1 MFFKCWNHHC
11 SHGICA
17 LQNHI
22 NSYHFSPFLFGKGWG
37 KKSSKCVALFAR
49 LGRIGRLGQVQKN
62 DPPTPRNGKFKGTL
76 APKKMTIGSW
86 MTTFPFRMI
95 TFSGLNCWTSGGY
108 YKGNGFNFTSNI
120 CCLIALNVR
129 KVPSN
134 HPCKFETKK
143 NILHSIVLFLALPPT
158 HNTKLPK
165 TFEWIPKPR
174 KSQQRPKAPPQGGTT
189 SALLEKVVLKHLASM
204 ETRNKKQTHVLA
216 EKQAQKFG
224 IPSVF

>member
-1 MFFKCWNHHC
+1 MVFVHLKIISISIMFHRFFREGLREKIIE
-11 SHGICA
+11 ICCPFRPPWT
-17 LQNHI
+17 HR
-22 NSYHFSPFLFGKGWG
+22 SPWAGS
-37 KKSSKCVALFAR
+37 KKWPLRPPEMESSR
-49 LGRIGRLGQVQKN
+49 GHW
-62 DPPTPRNGKFKGTL
+62 PP
-76 APKKMTIGSW
+76 KMTIGSW

-120 CCLIALNVR
+120 CCLIPLNVR

-143 NILHSIVLFLALPPT
+143 NILHSIILFLALPPT
-158 HNTKLPK
+158 HITKLPK
-165 TFEWIPKPR
+165 TFEWIPKPQ

-224 IPSVF
+224 IHSVF